1 MHVLLCVVDNIIKG
15 WEVLKYYIPILHAS
29 CAFFSEQSCISRTM
43 ITWFFMIQSVKK
55 SGLGKERGMERR
67 REGGKERETVSVFV
81 FIEDVHSALNRK
93 HEKHKTLSF
102 QAASALV

>member
-1 MHVLLCVVDNIIKG
+1 MVFHDPVS
-15 WEVLKYYIPILHAS
+15 LKK
-29 CAFFSEQSCISRTM
+29 
-43 ITWFFMIQSVKK
+43 WF
-55 SGLGKERGMERR
+55 KERERDGEKAGR
-67 REGGKERETVSVFV
+67 REGDRVSVFV